1 MSQAGVISSTGGG
14 GGGTDPA
21 AVHQIVT
28 QSGTAT
34 AAANIINYTADDS
47 TQNNTNGITST
58 ASGSTFNTIL
68 TNRIQGTVS
77 TVGNTTQTLA
87 TFTLTNAG
95 NYKFKFEVSGY
106 DASTPAGAGYSID
119 ATARSN
125 GSVAS
130 IVQTPDADEDEDA
143 LLQAEADWDV
153 TTSGN
158 DVLLTVTGATGVT
171 VNWGVVGYYVYVA

>member
-58 ASGSTFNTIL
+58 GSGSTFNTIL
-68 TNRIQGTVS
+68 TNRIQGTVT
-77 TVGNTTQTLA
+77 TVGNTTQTVA
-87 TFTLTNAG
+87 SFTLPAAG
-95 NYKFKFEVSGY
+95 SYKFKFELSGY
-106 DASTPAGAGYSID
+106 NASTPAAVGYSID
-119 ATARSN
+119 ASARST
-125 GSVAS
+125 GAAAT
-130 IVQTPDADEDEDA
+130 IVETPDADEDED
-143 LLQAEADWDV
+143 LVLQAEADWDV
-153 TTSGN
+153 VASGN
-158 DVLLTVTGATGVT
+158 SVQVQVIGATGLT
-171 VNWGVVGYYVYVA
+171 INWGVVGYYVYVA